1 MKTQSLL
8 RDLALNTIAA
18 IAGAIATITIVMSA
32 GLHHMGD
39 RSIVLIPLFIGIP
52 LSAAVIPTK
61 RSKDTFSRRLISFL
75 FAAAFA
81 GFSAI
86 GIVAAMDLYG
96 FWCALIAPLAA
107 GSCGCAASRII
118 LRQ

>member
-1 MKTQSLL
+1 MRIRSFL
-8 RDLALNTIAA
+8 RDLALNTVAA
-18 IAGAIATITIVMSA
+18 IAGAIATIIVVISA
-32 GLHHMGD
+32 DLHYMGD
-39 RSIVLIPLFIGIP
+39 KSVVLIPLLIGIP
-52 LSAAVIPTK
+52 LSAAVVPAM

-75 FAAAFA
+75 FAAVFA
-81 GFSAI
+81 GLSGI

-107 GSCGCAASRII
+107 GICSCAASRII